1 MKETIKKLSRAIKPL
16 VAEHRARSLDAY
28 SAQAAFFTF
37 VSLVPLCA
45 VALGVIKALPADL
58 SHISAAVVPA
68 LPPLLRAV
76 VSQSFAAA
84 ELSPAAVVPASAA
97 ITLFAASKGAYSVL
111 RGVRSAYGLSGE
123 GGIKLRLRSLVYT
136 LAFVF
141 MVIVSF
147 SLAVFGKTVE
157 RAFGA
162 VIPGLAGIGVFQTL
176 LRVSALFGV
185 MVFSHVLCYR
195 FVPGAK
201 APLSAA
207 LPGALAAS
215 AVWLTVSAF
224 YSFYADWYA
233 GSSRSVYGGLA
244 ATVLLLLWLYSCM
257 SATVTGG
264 LINSLLSKNGGV
276 FRRK

>member
-1 MKETIKKLSRAIKPL
+1 MKETFKKLSRAIKPL
-16 VAEHRARSLDAY
+16 AAEHRARSLDAY

-45 VALGVIKALPADL
+45 LAFGVIKALPADL
-58 SHISAAVVPA
+58 SGFYSAVVPA
-68 LPPLLRAV
+68 LPPLLRAA

-84 ELSPAAVVPASAA
+84 ELSPAAVVPVSAA
-97 ITLFAASKGAYSVL
+97 ITPFAASKGMYSVL
-111 RGVRSAYGLSGE
+111 RGVRSAYGLTGE
-123 GGIKLRLRSLVYT
+123 GGIKLRLRSLAYT
-136 LAFVF
+136 LVFVF
-141 MVIVSF
+141 MIIASF

-162 VIPGLAGIGVFQTL
+162 VIPGLAGTGAFQIFLRIGASFAVIS
-176 LRVSALFGV
+176 V
-185 MVFSHVLCYR
+185 SHVLCYR

-201 APLSAA
+201 APVSAS

-215 AVWLTVSAF
+215 AVWLIASAF
-224 YSFYADWYA
+224 YSFYAGWYA
-233 GSSRSVYGGLA
+233 CSSGSVYGGLA

-264 LINSLLSKNGGV
+264 LINSLAARKSGV
-276 FRRK
+276 IERK